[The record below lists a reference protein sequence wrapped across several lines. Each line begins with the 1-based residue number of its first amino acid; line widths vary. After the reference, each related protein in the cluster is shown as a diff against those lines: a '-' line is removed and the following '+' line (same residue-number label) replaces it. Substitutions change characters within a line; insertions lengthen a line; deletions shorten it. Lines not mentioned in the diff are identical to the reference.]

1 MKLTEN
7 IGTSFHKANRGEPHI
22 EFAVANGVSLA
33 RSMSKYLVFFS
44 LVVAGGGLAWQQ
56 SGPKL
61 PPPSLAPVAPNRPKI
76 VDKPNSQAQIR
87 LPKGFAI
94 EEYAS
99 GFARPWFITLG
110 PNPVVL

>member
-7 IGTSFHKANRGEPHI
+7 IGTSFHKANRGEAHI
-22 EFAVANGVSLA
+22 EFAVTNGVSLA

-44 LVVAGGGLAWQQ
+44 LVVVGGGLAWQQ

-76 VDKPNSQAQIR
+76 VNEGAEIR

-99 GFARPWFITLG
+99 GFARPRFMTLG
-110 PNPVVL
+110 PNR